1 MKTTKKQIEIALK
14 SLEAANG
21 RRRER
26 VITEQEFFELI
37 EGVKRV
43 SILGGEP
50 SLQATELSELLKE
63 IKETWPEK
71 EIWLWTGF
79 YISELTEEQMKVIN
93 LCDYIVDGR
102 YIDELKDRKLRFRG
116 SSNQTIWH
124 NINGELVKSK
134 YNDERLD

>member
-1 MKTTKKQIEIALK
+1 MWC
-14 SLEAANG
+14 
-21 RRRER
+21 
-26 VITEQEFFELI
+26 
-37 EGVKRV
+37 
-43 SILGGEP
+43 ILG
-50 SLQATELSELLKE
+50 KR
-63 IKETWPEK
+63 
-71 EIWLWTGF
+71 IWLWTGF